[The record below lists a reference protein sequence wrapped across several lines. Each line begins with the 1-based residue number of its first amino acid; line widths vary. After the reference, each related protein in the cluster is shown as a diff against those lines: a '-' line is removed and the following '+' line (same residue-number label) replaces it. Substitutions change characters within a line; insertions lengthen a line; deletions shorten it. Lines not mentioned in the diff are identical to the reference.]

1 MTTTR
6 KPRQFLAVW
15 NDDGTSVKGA
25 TFEEALFVDDE
36 FWKNELTSVAPTGF
50 EGFGTMFSNQLQI
63 QHDAL
68 VTQVAETQSQVAT
81 LTESVASLEQAN
93 ASLVTQEAEAVE
105 LLATRNQEL
114 AAKTQ
119 ELTTSLANL
128 SDKTQ
133 QVTILTAE
141 KASLIADK
149 ATLTNSLA
157 AANARI
163 ATLLQEIPF
172 NPRIIDATAF
182 YNRLT
187 KDELLVFVSSEDAQ
201 VKQIGTV
208 IAAYKANDW
217 PVVFESTEFQQMV
230 IYLQQVGVLTS
241 ERLVEL
247 TKDATRNEAY
257 SAE

>member
-15 NDDGTSVKGA
+15 NDDGISVKGA
-25 TFEEALFVDDE
+25 TFEESLFVDDE
-36 FWKNELTSVAPTGF
+36 FWKNELTSVAPANFGD
-50 EGFGTMFSNQLQI
+50 FGTLFSNQLQV

-68 VTQVAETQSQVAT
+68 VAQVAETQSQVAT

-114 AAKTQ
+114 AAKAE
-119 ELTTSLANL
+119 ELATRLTEL
-128 SDKTQ
+128 SAKNQ
-133 QVTILTAE
+133 QVTILTSE
-141 KASLIADK
+141 KASLIAER
-149 ATLTNSLA
+149 ATLTSDLA

-163 ATLLQEIPF
+163 TTLLEEIPF
-172 NPRIIDATAF
+172 DPRIIDATAF

-201 VKQIGTV
+201 VRLIGQT

-217 PVVFESTEFQQMV
+217 PVVFASPEFQQMV
-230 IYLQQVGVLTS
+230 GYLQQSGVLTS
-241 ERLVEL
+241 ARLAEL
-247 TKDATRNEAY
+247 TKDATRAEAY

>member
-6 KPRQFLAVW
+6 QPRQFLAVW
-15 NDDGTSVKGA
+15 NDAGTSVKGA
-25 TFEEALFVDDE
+25 TFEESLFVDGA
-36 FWKNELTSVAPTGF
+36 FWKNELTSVAPADFGD
-50 EGFGTMFSNQLQI
+50 FGTMFSNQLQV

-68 VTQVAETQSQVAT
+68 VAQVAETQSQVAT

-114 AAKTQ
+114 AAKTE
-119 ELTTSLANL
+119 ELATRLTEL
-128 SDKTQ
+128 SAKNQ
-133 QVTILTAE
+133 QVTILTSE
-141 KASLIADK
+141 KASLIAEK
-149 ATLTNSLA
+149 ATLTTSLA

-163 ATLLQEIPF
+163 ETLLQEIPF
-172 NPRIIDATAF
+172 DPRIIDATAF

-187 KDELLVFVSSEDAQ
+187 KDELLLFVSSEDTQ

-208 IAAYKANDW
+208 IATYKSNDW

-230 IYLQQVGVLTS
+230 VYLQQVGILTS
-241 ERLVEL
+241 ERLAEL
-247 TKDATRNEAY
+247 TKDATRDEAY
-257 SAE
+257 SVE